1 MRPVFLA
8 AALALALSVAVSFAA
23 DPPRVEIVS
32 VQEQSGRISATVVVY
47 GSDGLPLAS
56 LPTGSMRATLDG
68 VSLPITG
75 FQSNTTTRA
84 PLALALVVDVSG
96 SMAGDPIVQARRAL
110 TDFVGSLQPDDQV
123 AVFAFDSNVRLLQ
136 DFTTDKTAATQAVA
150 KLAPLGDTALYDAVI
165 EASSKIGES
174 PAQRKLVVLLTD
186 GVATVNVGRRAESL
200 AAARNSGA
208 TFVSIG
214 LGADIDR
221 AYLDELAGATGGR
234 FLEAPTPSLLK
245 QAYAKLAASI
255 KTQFNV
261 VITVPQDV
269 DRTKTAT
276 LELTVNLGATS
287 ASAQRVMPPLPGAT
301 PPPIATDL
309 TGLAAGMRINSP
321 VSLSPVVPDGVGPVS
336 VEYFLDGESIF
347 KSQGPDLAYQLDPAT
362 ISKGNHVLKVVVT
375 GAGGRRGEKDVPFT
389 VVGAAASGGVSPT
402 LLMAVAAALA
412 IGGAGIVVVK
422 RRKLS
427 TDGISSR
434 IKPWR
439 GKIPDVTGPLPKA
452 PGEWLQSRLEVPRP
466 PPQPAPP
473 RPLGRLIVI
482 DEAAVKTGGIDA
494 IREYEIG
501 TSPLTLGSTDSCDIV
516 INDPEG
522 RIAGE
527 EARLWVQRGR
537 LVFHKLTTLSAM
549 ATEGLTSGWQFLDDG
564 EDITVGP
571 CRISFQLEEQPEA
584 EFAPQEL
591 QRTVEI
597 WPMRSD
603 GPPPLGASS
612 D

>member
-8 AALALALSVAVSFAA
+8 AALALALSLSVSFAA

-32 VQEQSGRISATVVVY
+32 VQEQPGRISATIVVY

-56 LPTGSMRATLDG
+56 LPAGSVKATLDG

-75 FQSNTTTRA
+75 FQSSSTTRG

-110 TDFVGSLQPDDQV
+110 TDFVGSLQADDQV

-150 KLAPLGDTALYDAVI
+150 KLTPQGDTALYDAVI
-165 EASSKIGES
+165 DASSRIGES

-186 GVATVNVGRRAESL
+186 GVATVNGGRRAESL

-221 AYLDELAGATGGR
+221 AYLDELAGTTGGR
-234 FLEAPTPSLLK
+234 FLEAPTPATLK
-245 QAYAKLAASI
+245 QAYAKLAAAI

-261 VITVPQDV
+261 LMTVPQDV
-269 DRTKTAT
+269 DRTRTAT
-276 LELTVNLGATS
+276 LQLTVNIGATS
-287 ASAQRVMPPLPGAT
+287 ATAQRVMPPLPGAI
-301 PPPIATDL
+301 PPPIQTDV

-321 VSLSPVVPDGVGPVS
+321 VTLNPVVPDGIGPVS
-336 VEYFLDGESIF
+336 VEYFVDGESVF
-347 KSQGPDLAYQLDPAT
+347 KSAGPDLGYQLDPAAL
-362 ISKGNHVLKVVVT
+362 SKGNHLLKVVVT
-375 GAGGRRGEKDVPFT
+375 AEGGRRGEKDVPF
-389 VVGAAASGGVSPT
+389 VVLGAAGAGGVSPT
-402 LLMAVAAALA
+402 LLMALAAALA
-412 IGGAGIVVVK
+412 VSGAGIVAVK

-427 TDGISSR
+427 MDGISSR

-452 PGEWLQSRLEVPRP
+452 PGEWLQSRPEMPRR
-466 PPQPAPP
+466 PPQPAPE
-473 RPLGRLIVI
+473 RPLGRLIVM
-482 DEAAVKTGGIDA
+482 DEAAVKSGRIDS

-516 INDPEG
+516 IHDPEG

-537 LVFHKLTTLSAM
+537 LVYHKLTTLSAM

-571 CRISFQLEEQPEA
+571 CRISFQLEEQPEP
-584 EFAPQEL
+584 EREPQEP
-591 QRTVEI
+591 QRAVEI